1 MSYSQGQEDY
11 IKIIYELDGHLDYVS
26 NKNIANELSI
36 SPPSVS
42 DMIKKMEKEGLVDF
56 VAYKG
61 VKLTTK
67 GLKAAIDVQRKHRMI
82 EVFLYEK
89 LGYQLDELD
98 EDAEQMEHITSDLFY
113 KRLER
118 FLDYPKYCP
127 HGSLIPSYDQFEEP
141 HDTSILD
148 STLNKVVTIKRVMDK
163 KDLLDYLKH
172 INLVVDDQIT
182 ILEKDDLNQIVIF
195 THQNKTHYISY
206 PLALMIFVE

>member
-141 HDTSILD
+141 HDTSLLD
-148 STLNKVVTIKRVMDK
+148 STLNKLVTIKRVMDK
-163 KDLLDYLKH
+163 KDLLDYLKQ
-172 INLVVDDQIT
+172 INLAVDDEIT

-195 THQNKTHYISY
+195 THQKSTHYISY